1 MQPPPEKFLAF
12 KHAAVLT
19 GFDIDSANSSMGDY
33 SFASDAE
40 EDASLEKL
48 DLIYTVLNLM
58 GYEYEGI

>member
-1 MQPPPEKFLAF
+1 
-12 KHAAVLT
+12 
-19 GFDIDSANSSMGDY
+19 MGDY